1 MSSAN
6 DHLSGK
12 RLLVVED
19 EAFIALML
27 EQLLEGF
34 GCNVVGVAGTLSRGL
49 ALVDDESLPIDGAV
63 LDINLGGEKVFPV
76 AERLIAR
83 GVPFIFCTGYG
94 ADGLP
99 VAFAGVPTIA
109 KPYLEET
116 LRKMLVSRFSPENPS
131 PYPN

>member
-1 MSSAN
+1 MSGVG
-6 DHLSGK
+6 DRLSGK

-27 EQLLEGF
+27 EELLEGF

-49 ALVDDESLPIDGAV
+49 AMANDETLPIDGAV

-76 AERLIAR
+76 AERLTAR

-99 VAFAGVPTIA
+99 GAFASVPTLA
-109 KPYLEET
+109 KPYLEDT
-116 LRKMLVSRFSPENPS
+116 LRNTLVSRFAA
-131 PYPN
+131 

>member
-1 MSSAN
+1 MTDLN

-19 EAFIALML
+19 EAFVALML
-27 EQLLEGF
+27 EALLEGF
-34 GCNVVGVAGTLSRGL
+34 GCDVVGVAGTLSRGL
-49 ALVDDESLPIDGAV
+49 EYAGDETLEIDGAV

-76 AERLIAR
+76 AERLVAR

-94 ADGLP
+94 AEGVP
-99 VAFAGVPTIA
+99 GAFAGVPTVA

-116 LRKMLVSRFSPENPS
+116 LKTTLAARIG
-131 PYPN
+131 